1 MLNMKRP
8 CVIKEI
14 PEGFLPRGN
23 EEYYPEGIDDFT
35 LVSVI
40 ITDPYG
46 KMFCY
51 PNEVA
56 VNFGWGRTGG
66 DYKHSISHYRIE
78 KYNAVKFIEES

>member
-1 MLNMKRP
+1 MLNMKKP

-40 ITDPYG
+40 ITDPNG

-56 VNFGWGRTGG
+56 VNFGWEELGETTSTQSPTTEL
-66 DYKHSISHYRIE
+66 KSITL
-78 KYNAVKFIEES
+78 